1 MTAMLKKRL
10 PVGIENFEKI
20 RRDGFYYVDK
30 TDLIKE
36 LLENWGEV
44 NLFTR
49 PRRFGKTLNMSM
61 FQCFFEI
68 GCDKSLFD
76 GLRIAE
82 ESTLCETYMG
92 KFPVISISLKG
103 IDAAD
108 YETARNLMVKV
119 VNEEARRF
127 QFLTESSRLTDTDK
141 MLFGQLLQKEMDDET
156 LFCSLRE
163 LTELLRKHYE
173 KQVIV
178 LIDEYDVPL
187 DKAFQNG
194 FYREMVS
201 LIRGLFGMALKTNDS
216 LQFAVLTGCMRISK
230 ESIITG
236 LNNFEVLSILN
247 DQYDESFGFTDA
259 EVKKILNDYN
269 LKDHYLEVKEWY
281 DGYHF
286 GNIDIYCPWDVI
298 QYCKSLYLDVSAKP
312 QDFWSNSSG
321 NAIVRRFIDKADIS
335 TRNEIERL
343 IAGESIEKDVV
354 SELTYDEIDKSIE
367 NLWSVLFTT
376 GYLTHKGRT
385 ENGKYRLVIPNREV
399 RNLFVKKIREWLSD
413 VTKNDGETLDKLC
426 NAFVNKELEKIEEI
440 FGDYLWNTI
449 SIRDT
454 AVAKEKKENFYHG
467 ILLGLLGCKS
477 SWLIKSNAES
487 GTGYSDIL
495 VEVPTN
501 RTGIVIELKYAENGD
516 LDAACEEALKQIKE
530 KDYVWDYAG
539 HFFHFSTDEFK
550 KRFIDSVDEDE
561 IIYKDKNTKIIYKG
575 ELVDYPFH
583 LFSVID
589 SG

>member
-108 YETARNLMVKV
+108 YETARNLIVKV

-187 DKAFQNG
+187 AKANELG
-194 FYREMVS
+194 YYGEMVR
-201 LIRGLFGMALKTNDS
+201 LIRGIFGSALKTNHN
-216 LQFAVLTGCMRISK
+216 LYFAVLTGCLRVAK
-230 ESIITG
+230 ESIFTG
-236 LNNFEVLSILN
+236 VNNFNTFTITDV
-247 DQYDESFGFTDA
+247 DFDEYFGFTDA
-259 EVKKILNDYN
+259 EVKEM
-269 LKDHYLEVKEWY
+269 LEEYQLGSSYEDVREWY
-281 DGYHF
+281 DGYRF
-286 GNIDIYCPWDVI
+286 GNVDVYCPWDVI
-298 QYCKSLYLDVSAKP
+298 CYVNKRRTDPALQP
-312 QDFWSNSSG
+312 QNYWLNTSG
-321 NAIVRRFIDKADIS
+321 NEVVRHFIEALGDGVTKI
-335 TRNEIERL
+335 EMERL
-343 IAGESIEKDVV
+343 IGGEIVQKEIH
-354 SELTYDEIDKSIE
+354 EEMTYHDLYADMG
-367 NLWSVLFTT
+367 NVWSVLFMT
-376 GYLTHKGRT
+376 GYLTQRGRADG
-385 ENGKYRLVIPNREV
+385 NLYNLVIPNREI
-399 RNLFVKKIREWLSD
+399 RNIFTEQIMKMFQEQAEQ
-413 VTKNDGETLDKLC
+413 DGETLGRFCDALEQG
-426 NAFVNKELEKIEEI
+426 NAEEVERC
-440 FGDYLWNTI
+440 FTGYMRKTV

-454 AVAKEKKENFYHG
+454 FVRKATKENFYHG
-467 ILLGLLGCKS
+467 MLIGLLGFKEG
-477 SWLIKSNAES
+477 WTVMSNREA
-487 GTGYSDIL
+487 GDGFSDIQIL
-495 VEVPTN
+495 IDDAE
-501 RTGIVIELKYAENGD
+501 TGIVIEVKYAQNGD
-516 LDAACEEALKQIKE
+516 LEAECQKALTQMRALHYEDGMRNAGMQKVFKYGIAC
-530 KDYVWDYAG
+530 W
-539 HFFHFSTDEFK
+539 K
-550 KRFIDSVDEDE
+550 KTCKVVVESE
-561 IIYKDKNTKIIYKG
+561 I
-575 ELVDYPFH
+575 LV
-583 LFSVID
+583 
-589 SG
+589 G

>member
-127 QFLTESSRLTDTDK
+127 QFLTESNRLTDTDK

-187 DKAFQNG
+187 AKANELG
-194 FYREMVS
+194 YYDEMVR
-201 LIRGLFGMALKTNDS
+201 LIRGIFGSALKTNHH
-216 LQFAVLTGCMRISK
+216 LYFAVLTGCLRVAK
-230 ESIITG
+230 ESIFTG
-236 LNNFEVLSILN
+236 VNNFNTFTITDV
-247 DQYDESFGFTDA
+247 DFDEYFGFTDA
-259 EVKKILNDYN
+259 EVKEM
-269 LKDHYLEVKEWY
+269 LEEYQLGSSYEDVREWY
-281 DGYHF
+281 DGYRF
-286 GNIDIYCPWDVI
+286 GNVDVYCPWDVI
-298 QYCKSLYLDVSAKP
+298 CYVNKRRTDPALQP
-312 QDFWSNSSG
+312 QNYWLNTSG
-321 NAIVRRFIDKADIS
+321 NEVVRHFIEALGDGV
-335 TRNEIERL
+335 TRTEMERL
-343 IAGESIEKDVV
+343 IGGEIVQKEIH
-354 SELTYDEIDKSIE
+354 EEMTYHDLYVDMG
-367 NLWSVLFTT
+367 NVWSVLFMT
-376 GYLTHKGRT
+376 GYLTQRGRADG
-385 ENGKYRLVIPNREV
+385 NLYNLVIPNREI
-399 RNLFVKKIREWLSD
+399 RNIFTEQIMKMFQEQAEQ
-413 VTKNDGETLDKLC
+413 DGETLGRFCDALEQG
-426 NAFVNKELEKIEEI
+426 NAEEVERC
-440 FGDYLWNTI
+440 FTGYMRKTV

-454 AVAKEKKENFYHG
+454 FVRKATKENFYHG
-467 ILLGLLGCKS
+467 MLIGLLGFKEG
-477 SWLIKSNAES
+477 WTVMSNREA
-487 GTGYSDIL
+487 GDGFSDIQIL
-495 VEVPTN
+495 IDDAE
-501 RTGIVIELKYAENGD
+501 TGIVIEVKYAQNGD
-516 LDAACEEALKQIKE
+516 LEAECQKALTQMRALHYEEGMRNAGIRKILKYGIAC
-530 KDYVWDYAG
+530 W
-539 HFFHFSTDEFK
+539 K
-550 KRFIDSVDEDE
+550 KTCKVVVESES
-561 IIYKDKNTKIIYKG
+561 
-575 ELVDYPFH
+575 LV
-583 LFSVID
+583 
-589 SG
+589 

>member
-187 DKAFQNG
+187 AKANELG
-194 FYREMVS
+194 YYDEMVR
-201 LIRGLFGMALKTNDS
+201 LIRGIFGSALKTNHN
-216 LQFAVLTGCMRISK
+216 LYFAVLTGCLRVAK
-230 ESIITG
+230 ESIFTG
-236 LNNFEVLSILN
+236 VNNFNTFTITDV
-247 DQYDESFGFTDA
+247 DFDEYFGFTDA
-259 EVKKILNDYN
+259 EVKEM
-269 LKDHYLEVKEWY
+269 LEEYQLGSSYEDVREWY
-281 DGYHF
+281 DGYRF
-286 GNIDIYCPWDVI
+286 GNVDVYCPWDVI
-298 QYCKSLYLDVSAKP
+298 CYVNKRRTDPALQP
-312 QDFWSNSSG
+312 QNYWLNTSG
-321 NAIVRRFIDKADIS
+321 NEVVRHFIEALGDGVTK
-335 TRNEIERL
+335 TEMERL
-343 IAGESIEKDVV
+343 IGGEIVQK
-354 SELTYDEIDKSIE
+354 EIHEEMIYHDLYADMG
-367 NLWSVLFTT
+367 NVWSVLFMT
-376 GYLTHKGRT
+376 GYLTQRGRADG
-385 ENGKYRLVIPNREV
+385 NLYNLVIPNREI
-399 RNLFVKKIREWLSD
+399 RNIFTEQIMKMFQEQAEQ
-413 VTKNDGETLDKLC
+413 DGETLGRFCDALEQG
-426 NAFVNKELEKIEEI
+426 NAEEVERC
-440 FGDYLWNTI
+440 FTGYMRKTV

-454 AVAKEKKENFYHG
+454 FVRKATKENFYHG
-467 ILLGLLGCKS
+467 MLIGLLGFKEG
-477 SWLIKSNAES
+477 WTVMSNREV
-487 GTGYSDIL
+487 GDGFSDIQIL
-495 VEVPTN
+495 IDDAE
-501 RTGIVIELKYAENGD
+501 TGIVIEVKYAQNGD
-516 LDAACEEALKQIKE
+516 LEAECQKALTQMRALHYEDGMRNAGMQKVFKYGIAC
-530 KDYVWDYAG
+530 W
-539 HFFHFSTDEFK
+539 K
-550 KRFIDSVDEDE
+550 KTCKVVVESE
-561 IIYKDKNTKIIYKG
+561 I
-575 ELVDYPFH
+575 LV
-583 LFSVID
+583 
-589 SG
+589 G

>member
-82 ESTLCETYMG
+82 ESMLCETYMG

-187 DKAFQNG
+187 AKANELG
-194 FYREMVS
+194 YYDEMVR
-201 LIRGLFGMALKTNDS
+201 LIRGIFGSALKTNHN
-216 LQFAVLTGCMRISK
+216 LYFAVLTGCLRVAK
-230 ESIITG
+230 ESIFTG
-236 LNNFEVLSILN
+236 VNNFNTFTITDV
-247 DQYDESFGFTDA
+247 DFDEYFGFTDA
-259 EVKKILNDYN
+259 EVKEM
-269 LKDHYLEVKEWY
+269 LEEYQLGSSYEDVREWY
-281 DGYHF
+281 DGYRF
-286 GNIDIYCPWDVI
+286 GNVDVYCPWDVI
-298 QYCKSLYLDVSAKP
+298 CYVNKRRTDPALQP
-312 QDFWSNSSG
+312 QNYWLNTSG
-321 NAIVRRFIDKADIS
+321 NEVVRHFIEALGDGVTK
-335 TRNEIERL
+335 TEMERL
-343 IAGESIEKDVV
+343 IGGEIVQKEIH
-354 SELTYDEIDKSIE
+354 EEMTYHDLYADMG
-367 NLWSVLFTT
+367 NVWSVLFMT
-376 GYLTHKGRT
+376 GYLTQRGRADG
-385 ENGKYRLVIPNREV
+385 NLYNLVIPNREI
-399 RNLFVKKIREWLSD
+399 RNIFTEQIMKMFQEQAEQ
-413 VTKNDGETLDKLC
+413 DGETLGRFCDALEQG
-426 NAFVNKELEKIEEI
+426 NAEEVERC
-440 FGDYLWNTI
+440 FTGYMRKTV

-454 AVAKEKKENFYHG
+454 FVRKATKENFYHG
-467 ILLGLLGCKS
+467 MLIGLLGFKEG
-477 SWLIKSNAES
+477 WTVMSNREA
-487 GTGYSDIL
+487 GDGFSDIQIL
-495 VEVPTN
+495 IDDAE
-501 RTGIVIELKYAENGD
+501 TGIVIEVKYAQNGD
-516 LDAACEEALKQIKE
+516 LEAECQKALTQMRALHYEDGMRNAGMQKIFKYGIAC
-530 KDYVWDYAG
+530 W
-539 HFFHFSTDEFK
+539 K
-550 KRFIDSVDEDE
+550 KTCKVVVESE
-561 IIYKDKNTKIIYKG
+561 I
-575 ELVDYPFH
+575 LV
-583 LFSVID
+583 
-589 SG
+589 G

>member
-141 MLFGQLLQKEMDDET
+141 MLFGQLLQKKMDDET

-187 DKAFQNG
+187 AKANELG
-194 FYREMVS
+194 YYDEMVR
-201 LIRGLFGMALKTNDS
+201 LIRGIFGSALKTNHN
-216 LQFAVLTGCMRISK
+216 LYFAVLTGCLRVAK
-230 ESIITG
+230 ESIFTG
-236 LNNFEVLSILN
+236 VNNFNTFTITDV
-247 DQYDESFGFTDA
+247 DFDEYFGFTDA
-259 EVKKILNDYN
+259 EVKEM
-269 LKDHYLEVKEWY
+269 LEEYQLGSSYEDVREWY
-281 DGYHF
+281 DGYRF
-286 GNIDIYCPWDVI
+286 GNVDVYCPWDVI
-298 QYCKSLYLDVSAKP
+298 CYVNKRRTDPALQP
-312 QDFWSNSSG
+312 QNYWLNTSG
-321 NAIVRRFIDKADIS
+321 NEVVRHFIEALGDGVTK
-335 TRNEIERL
+335 TEMERL
-343 IAGESIEKDVV
+343 IGGEIVQKEIH
-354 SELTYDEIDKSIE
+354 EEMTYHDLYADMG
-367 NLWSVLFTT
+367 NVWSVLFMT
-376 GYLTHKGRT
+376 GYLTQRGRADG
-385 ENGKYRLVIPNREV
+385 NLYNLVIPNREI
-399 RNLFVKKIREWLSD
+399 RNIFTEQIMKMFQEQAEQ
-413 VTKNDGETLDKLC
+413 DGETLGRFCDALEQG
-426 NAFVNKELEKIEEI
+426 NAEEVERC
-440 FGDYLWNTI
+440 FTGYMRKTV

-454 AVAKEKKENFYHG
+454 FVRKATKENFYHG
-467 ILLGLLGCKS
+467 MLIGLLGFKEG
-477 SWLIKSNAES
+477 WTVMSNREA
-487 GTGYSDIL
+487 GDGFSDIQIL
-495 VEVPTN
+495 IDDAE
-501 RTGIVIELKYAENGD
+501 TGIVIEVKYAQNGD
-516 LDAACEEALKQIKE
+516 LEAECQKALTQMRALHYEDGMRNAGMQKVFKYGIAC
-530 KDYVWDYAG
+530 W
-539 HFFHFSTDEFK
+539 K
-550 KRFIDSVDEDE
+550 KTCKVVVESES
-561 IIYKDKNTKIIYKG
+561 
-575 ELVDYPFH
+575 LV
-583 LFSVID
+583 
-589 SG
+589 

>member
-187 DKAFQNG
+187 AKANELG
-194 FYREMVS
+194 YYGEMVR
-201 LIRGLFGMALKTNDS
+201 LIRGIFGSALKTNHN
-216 LQFAVLTGCMRISK
+216 LYFAVLTGCLRVAK
-230 ESIITG
+230 ESIFTG
-236 LNNFEVLSILN
+236 VNNFNTFTITDV
-247 DQYDESFGFTDA
+247 DFDEYFGFTDA
-259 EVKKILNDYN
+259 EVKEM
-269 LKDHYLEVKEWY
+269 LEEYQLGSSYEDVREWY
-281 DGYHF
+281 DGYRF
-286 GNIDIYCPWDVI
+286 GNVDVYCPWDVI
-298 QYCKSLYLDVSAKP
+298 CYVNKRRTDPALQP
-312 QDFWSNSSG
+312 QNYWLNTSG
-321 NAIVRRFIDKADIS
+321 NEVVRHFIEALGDGVTK
-335 TRNEIERL
+335 TEMERL
-343 IAGESIEKDVV
+343 IGGEIVQKEIH
-354 SELTYDEIDKSIE
+354 EEMTYHDLYADMG
-367 NLWSVLFTT
+367 NVWSVLFMT
-376 GYLTHKGRT
+376 GYLTQRGRADG
-385 ENGKYRLVIPNREV
+385 NLYNLVIPNREI
-399 RNLFVKKIREWLSD
+399 RNIFTEQIMKMFQEQAEQ
-413 VTKNDGETLDKLC
+413 DGETLGRFCDALEQG
-426 NAFVNKELEKIEEI
+426 NAEEAERC
-440 FGDYLWNTI
+440 FTGYMRKTV

-454 AVAKEKKENFYHG
+454 FVRKATKENFYHG
-467 ILLGLLGCKS
+467 MLIGLLGFKEG
-477 SWLIKSNAES
+477 WTVMSNREA
-487 GTGYSDIL
+487 GDGFSDIQIL
-495 VEVPTN
+495 IDDAE
-501 RTGIVIELKYAENGD
+501 TGIVIEVKYAQNGD
-516 LDAACEEALKQIKE
+516 LEAECQKALTQMRALHYEDGMRNAGMQKVFKYGIAC
-530 KDYVWDYAG
+530 W
-539 HFFHFSTDEFK
+539 K
-550 KRFIDSVDEDE
+550 KTCKVVVESE
-561 IIYKDKNTKIIYKG
+561 I
-575 ELVDYPFH
+575 LV
-583 LFSVID
+583 
-589 SG
+589 G

>member
-187 DKAFQNG
+187 AKANELG
-194 FYREMVS
+194 YYGEMVR
-201 LIRGLFGMALKTNDS
+201 LIRGIFGSALKTNHN
-216 LQFAVLTGCMRISK
+216 LYFAVLTGCLRVAK
-230 ESIITG
+230 ESIFTG
-236 LNNFEVLSILN
+236 VNNFNTFTITDV
-247 DQYDESFGFTDA
+247 DFDEYFGFTDA
-259 EVKKILNDYN
+259 EVKEM
-269 LKDHYLEVKEWY
+269 LEEYQLGSSYEDVREWY
-281 DGYHF
+281 DGYRF
-286 GNIDIYCPWDVI
+286 GNVDVYCPWDVI
-298 QYCKSLYLDVSAKP
+298 CYVNKRRTDPALQP
-312 QDFWSNSSG
+312 QNYWLNTSG
-321 NAIVRRFIDKADIS
+321 NEVVRHFIEALGDGVTK
-335 TRNEIERL
+335 TEMERL
-343 IAGESIEKDVV
+343 IGGEIVQKEIH
-354 SELTYDEIDKSIE
+354 EEMTYHDLYADMG
-367 NLWSVLFTT
+367 NVWSVLFMT
-376 GYLTHKGRT
+376 GYLTQRGRADG
-385 ENGKYRLVIPNREV
+385 NLYNLVIPNREI
-399 RNLFVKKIREWLSD
+399 RNIFTEQIMKMFQEQAEQ
-413 VTKNDGETLDKLC
+413 DGETLGRFFDALEQG
-426 NAFVNKELEKIEEI
+426 NAEEVERC
-440 FGDYLWNTI
+440 FTGYMRKTV

-454 AVAKEKKENFYHG
+454 FVRKATKENFYHG
-467 ILLGLLGCKS
+467 MLIGLLGFKEG
-477 SWLIKSNAES
+477 WTVMSNREA
-487 GTGYSDIL
+487 GDGFSDIQIL
-495 VEVPTN
+495 IDDAE
-501 RTGIVIELKYAENGD
+501 TGIVIEVKYAQNGD
-516 LDAACEEALKQIKE
+516 LEAECQKALTQMRALHYEDGMRNAGMQKVFKYGIAC
-530 KDYVWDYAG
+530 W
-539 HFFHFSTDEFK
+539 K
-550 KRFIDSVDEDE
+550 KTCKVVVESES
-561 IIYKDKNTKIIYKG
+561 
-575 ELVDYPFH
+575 LV
-583 LFSVID
+583 
-589 SG
+589 

>member
-127 QFLTESSRLTDTDK
+127 QVLTESSRLTDTDK

-187 DKAFQNG
+187 AKANELG
-194 FYREMVS
+194 YYDEMVR
-201 LIRGLFGMALKTNDS
+201 LIRGIFGSALKTNHN
-216 LQFAVLTGCMRISK
+216 LYFAVLTGCLRVAK
-230 ESIITG
+230 ESIFTG
-236 LNNFEVLSILN
+236 VNNFNTFTITDV
-247 DQYDESFGFTDA
+247 DFDEYFGFTDA
-259 EVKKILNDYN
+259 EVKEM
-269 LKDHYLEVKEWY
+269 LEEYQLGSSYEDVREWY
-281 DGYHF
+281 DGYRF
-286 GNIDIYCPWDVI
+286 GNVDVYCPWDVI
-298 QYCKSLYLDVSAKP
+298 CYVNKRRTDPALQP
-312 QDFWSNSSG
+312 QNYWLNTSG
-321 NAIVRRFIDKADIS
+321 NEVVRHFIEALGDGVTK
-335 TRNEIERL
+335 TEMERL
-343 IAGESIEKDVV
+343 IGGEIVQKEIH
-354 SELTYDEIDKSIE
+354 EEMTYHDLYADMG
-367 NLWSVLFTT
+367 NVWSVLFMT
-376 GYLTHKGRT
+376 GYLTQRGRADG
-385 ENGKYRLVIPNREV
+385 NLYNLVIPNREI
-399 RNLFVKKIREWLSD
+399 RNIFTEQIMKMFQEQAEQ
-413 VTKNDGETLDKLC
+413 DGETLGRFCDALEQG
-426 NAFVNKELEKIEEI
+426 NAEEAERC
-440 FGDYLWNTI
+440 FTGYMRKTV

-454 AVAKEKKENFYHG
+454 FVRKATKENFYHG
-467 ILLGLLGCKS
+467 MLIGLLGFKEG
-477 SWLIKSNAES
+477 WTVMSNREA
-487 GTGYSDIL
+487 GDGFSDIQIL
-495 VEVPTN
+495 IDDAE
-501 RTGIVIELKYAENGD
+501 TGIVIEVKYAQNGD
-516 LDAACEEALKQIKE
+516 LEAECQKALTQMRALHYEDGMRNAGMQKVFKYGIAC
-530 KDYVWDYAG
+530 W
-539 HFFHFSTDEFK
+539 K
-550 KRFIDSVDEDE
+550 KTCKVVVESE
-561 IIYKDKNTKIIYKG
+561 I
-575 ELVDYPFH
+575 LV
-583 LFSVID
+583 
-589 SG
+589 G

>member
-82 ESTLCETYMG
+82 ESTLCGTYMG

-187 DKAFQNG
+187 AKANELG
-194 FYREMVS
+194 YYDEMVR
-201 LIRGLFGMALKTNDS
+201 LIRGIFGSALKTNHN
-216 LQFAVLTGCMRISK
+216 LYFAVLTGCLRVAK
-230 ESIITG
+230 ESIFTG
-236 LNNFEVLSILN
+236 VNNFNTFTITDV
-247 DQYDESFGFTDA
+247 DFDEYFGFTDA
-259 EVKKILNDYN
+259 EVKEM
-269 LKDHYLEVKEWY
+269 LEEYQLGSSYEDVREWY
-281 DGYHF
+281 DGYRF
-286 GNIDIYCPWDVI
+286 GNVDVYCPWDVI
-298 QYCKSLYLDVSAKP
+298 CYVNKRRTDPALQP
-312 QDFWSNSSG
+312 QNYWLNTSG
-321 NAIVRRFIDKADIS
+321 NEVVRHFIEALGDGVTK
-335 TRNEIERL
+335 TEMERL
-343 IAGESIEKDVV
+343 IGGEIVQKEIH
-354 SELTYDEIDKSIE
+354 EEMTYHDLYADMG
-367 NLWSVLFTT
+367 NLWSVLFMT
-376 GYLTHKGRT
+376 GYLTQRGRADG
-385 ENGKYRLVIPNREV
+385 NLYNLVIPNREI
-399 RNLFVKKIREWLSD
+399 RNIFTEQIMKMFQEQAEQ
-413 VTKNDGETLDKLC
+413 DGETLGRFCDALEQG
-426 NAFVNKELEKIEEI
+426 NAEEVERC
-440 FGDYLWNTI
+440 FTGYMRKTV

-454 AVAKEKKENFYHG
+454 FVRKATKENFYHG
-467 ILLGLLGCKS
+467 MLIGLLGFKEG
-477 SWLIKSNAES
+477 WTVMSNREA
-487 GTGYSDIL
+487 GDGFSDIQIL
-495 VEVPTN
+495 IDDAE
-501 RTGIVIELKYAENGD
+501 TGIVIEVKYAQNGD
-516 LDAACEEALKQIKE
+516 LEAECQKALMQMRALHYEDGMRNAGMQKVFKYGIAC
-530 KDYVWDYAG
+530 W
-539 HFFHFSTDEFK
+539 K
-550 KRFIDSVDEDE
+550 KTCKVVVESE
-561 IIYKDKNTKIIYKG
+561 I
-575 ELVDYPFH
+575 LV
-583 LFSVID
+583 
-589 SG
+589 G

>member
-127 QFLTESSRLTDTDK
+127 QFLTESNRLTDTDK

-187 DKAFQNG
+187 AKANELG
-194 FYREMVS
+194 YYDEMVR
-201 LIRGLFGMALKTNDS
+201 LIRGIFGSALKTNHH
-216 LQFAVLTGCMRISK
+216 LYFAVLTGCLRVAK
-230 ESIITG
+230 ESIFTG
-236 LNNFEVLSILN
+236 VNNFNTFTITDV
-247 DQYDESFGFTDA
+247 DFDEYFGFTDA
-259 EVKKILNDYN
+259 EVKEM
-269 LKDHYLEVKEWY
+269 LEEYQLGSSYEDVREWY
-281 DGYHF
+281 DGYRF
-286 GNIDIYCPWDVI
+286 GNVDVYCPWDVI
-298 QYCKSLYLDVSAKP
+298 CYVNKRRTDPALQP
-312 QDFWSNSSG
+312 QNYWLNTSG
-321 NAIVRRFIDKADIS
+321 NEVVRHFIEALGDGVTK
-335 TRNEIERL
+335 TEMERL
-343 IAGESIEKDVV
+343 IGGEIVQKEIH
-354 SELTYDEIDKSIE
+354 EEMTYHDLYVDMG
-367 NLWSVLFTT
+367 NVWSVLFMT
-376 GYLTHKGRT
+376 GYLTQRGRADG
-385 ENGKYRLVIPNREV
+385 NLYNLVIPNREI
-399 RNLFVKKIREWLSD
+399 RNIFTEQIMKMFQEQAEQ
-413 VTKNDGETLDKLC
+413 DGETLGRFCDALEQE
-426 NAFVNKELEKIEEI
+426 NAEEVERC
-440 FGDYLWNTI
+440 FTGYMRKTV

-454 AVAKEKKENFYHG
+454 FVRKATKENFYHG
-467 ILLGLLGCKS
+467 MLIGLLGFKEG
-477 SWLIKSNAES
+477 WTVMSNREA
-487 GTGYSDIL
+487 GDGFSDIQVL
-495 VEVPTN
+495 IDDAE
-501 RTGIVIELKYAENGD
+501 TGIVIEVKYAQDGDLEAECQKALTQMRALHYEEGMRNAGIRKILKYGI
-516 LDAACEEALKQIKE
+516 AC
-530 KDYVWDYAG
+530 W
-539 HFFHFSTDEFK
+539 K
-550 KRFIDSVDEDE
+550 KTCKVVVESES
-561 IIYKDKNTKIIYKG
+561 
-575 ELVDYPFH
+575 LV
-583 LFSVID
+583 
-589 SG
+589 

>member
-187 DKAFQNG
+187 AKANELG
-194 FYREMVS
+194 YYDEMVR
-201 LIRGLFGMALKTNDS
+201 LIRGIFGSALKTNHN
-216 LQFAVLTGCMRISK
+216 LYFAVLTGCLRVAK
-230 ESIITG
+230 ESIFTG
-236 LNNFEVLSILN
+236 VNNFNTFTITDV
-247 DQYDESFGFTDA
+247 DFDEYFGFTDA
-259 EVKKILNDYN
+259 EVKEM
-269 LKDHYLEVKEWY
+269 LEEYQLGSSYEDVREWY
-281 DGYHF
+281 DGYRF
-286 GNIDIYCPWDVI
+286 GNVDVYCPWDVI
-298 QYCKSLYLDVSAKP
+298 CYVNKRRTDPALQP
-312 QDFWSNSSG
+312 QNYWLNTSG
-321 NAIVRRFIDKADIS
+321 NEVVRHFIEALGDGV
-335 TRNEIERL
+335 TRTEMERL
-343 IAGESIEKDVV
+343 IGGEIVQKEIH
-354 SELTYDEIDKSIE
+354 EEMTYHDLYVDMG
-367 NLWSVLFTT
+367 NVWSVLFMT
-376 GYLTHKGRT
+376 GYLTQRGRADG
-385 ENGKYRLVIPNREV
+385 NLYNLVIPNREI
-399 RNLFVKKIREWLSD
+399 RNIFTEQIMKMFQEQAEQ
-413 VTKNDGETLDKLC
+413 DGETLGRFCDALEQG
-426 NAFVNKELEKIEEI
+426 NAEEVERC
-440 FGDYLWNTI
+440 FTGYMRKTV

-454 AVAKEKKENFYHG
+454 FVRKATKENFYHG
-467 ILLGLLGCKS
+467 MLIGLLGFKEG
-477 SWLIKSNAES
+477 WTVMSNREAGDEF
-487 GTGYSDIL
+487 SDIQVL
-495 VEVPTN
+495 IDDAE
-501 RTGIVIELKYAENGD
+501 TGIVIEVKYAQDGDLEAECQKALTQMRALHYEEGMRNAGIRKILKYGI
-516 LDAACEEALKQIKE
+516 AC
-530 KDYVWDYAG
+530 W
-539 HFFHFSTDEFK
+539 K
-550 KRFIDSVDEDE
+550 KTCKVVVE
-561 IIYKDKNTKIIYKG
+561 G
-575 ELVDYPFH
+575 ESLV
-583 LFSVID
+583 
-589 SG
+589 

>member
-187 DKAFQNG
+187 AKANELG
-194 FYREMVS
+194 YYDEMVR
-201 LIRGLFGMALKTNDS
+201 LIRGIFGSALKTNHN
-216 LQFAVLTGCMRISK
+216 LYFAVLTGCLRVAK
-230 ESIITG
+230 ESIFTG
-236 LNNFEVLSILN
+236 VNNFNTFTITDV
-247 DQYDESFGFTDA
+247 DFDEYFGFTDA
-259 EVKKILNDYN
+259 EVKEM
-269 LKDHYLEVKEWY
+269 LEEYQLGSSYEDVREWY
-281 DGYHF
+281 DGYRF
-286 GNIDIYCPWDVI
+286 GNVDVYCPWDVI
-298 QYCKSLYLDVSAKP
+298 NYCADHRNDRKMPP
-312 QDFWSNSSG
+312 QNYWLNTSG
-321 NAIVRRFIDKADIS
+321 NAIVRRFVDMANIQ
-335 TRNEIERL
+335 TRNEIEQL
-343 IAGESIEKDVV
+343 IDGKTIIKEIYQ
-354 SELTYDEIDKSIE
+354 ELTYNELDSSIDH
-367 NLWSVLFTT
+367 LWSVLFTT
-376 GYLTHKGRT
+376 GYLTRKRQI
-385 ENGKYRLVIPNREV
+385 EKNKYELCIPNKEIQE
-399 RNLFVKKIREWLSD
+399 LFIRQIQEW
-413 VTKNDGETLDKLC
+413 
-426 NAFVNKELEKIEEI
+426 FQ
-440 FGDYLWNTI
+440 I
-449 SIRDT
+449 SSRADQGKAI
-454 AVAKEKKENFYHG
+454 
-467 ILLGLLGCKS
+467 
-477 SWLIKSNAES
+477 
-487 GTGYSDIL
+487 
-495 VEVPTN
+495 
-501 RTGIVIELKYAENGD
+501 
-516 LDAACEEALKQIKE
+516 
-530 KDYVWDYAG
+530 
-539 HFFHFSTDEFK
+539 
-550 KRFIDSVDEDE
+550 
-561 IIYKDKNTKIIYKG
+561 
-575 ELVDYPFH
+575 
-583 LFSVID
+583 
-589 SG
+589 

>member
-141 MLFGQLLQKEMDDET
+141 MLFGQLLQKKMDDET

-187 DKAFQNG
+187 AKANELG
-194 FYREMVS
+194 YYDEMVR
-201 LIRGLFGMALKTNDS
+201 LIRGIFGSALKTNHN
-216 LQFAVLTGCMRISK
+216 LYFAVLTGCLRVAK
-230 ESIITG
+230 ESIFTG
-236 LNNFEVLSILN
+236 VNNFNTFTITDV
-247 DQYDESFGFTDA
+247 DFDEYFGFTDA
-259 EVKKILNDYN
+259 EVKEM
-269 LKDHYLEVKEWY
+269 LEEYQLGSSYEDVREWY
-281 DGYHF
+281 DGYRF
-286 GNIDIYCPWDVI
+286 GNVDVYCPWDVI
-298 QYCKSLYLDVSAKP
+298 CYVNKRRTDPALQP
-312 QDFWSNSSG
+312 QNYWLNTSG
-321 NAIVRRFIDKADIS
+321 NEVVRHFIEALGDGVTK
-335 TRNEIERL
+335 TEMERL
-343 IAGESIEKDVV
+343 IGGEIVQKEIH
-354 SELTYDEIDKSIE
+354 EEMTYHDLYADMG
-367 NLWSVLFTT
+367 NVWSVLFMT
-376 GYLTHKGRT
+376 GYLTQRGRADG
-385 ENGKYRLVIPNREV
+385 NLYNLVIPNREI
-399 RNLFVKKIREWLSD
+399 RNIFTEQIMKMFQEQAEQ
-413 VTKNDGETLDKLC
+413 NGETLGRFCDALEQG
-426 NAFVNKELEKIEEI
+426 NAEEVERC
-440 FGDYLWNTI
+440 FTGYMRKTV

-454 AVAKEKKENFYHG
+454 FVRKATKENFYHG
-467 ILLGLLGCKS
+467 MLIGLLGFKEG
-477 SWLIKSNAES
+477 WTVMSNREA
-487 GTGYSDIL
+487 GDGFSDIQIL
-495 VEVPTN
+495 IDDAE
-501 RTGIVIELKYAENGD
+501 TGIVIEVKYAQNGD
-516 LDAACEEALKQIKE
+516 LEAECQKALTQMRALHYEDGMRNAGMQKVFKYGIAC
-530 KDYVWDYAG
+530 W
-539 HFFHFSTDEFK
+539 K
-550 KRFIDSVDEDE
+550 KTCKVVVESES
-561 IIYKDKNTKIIYKG
+561 
-575 ELVDYPFH
+575 LV
-583 LFSVID
+583 
-589 SG
+589 

>member
-187 DKAFQNG
+187 AKANELG
-194 FYREMVS
+194 YYDEMVR
-201 LIRGLFGMALKTNDS
+201 LIRGIFGSALKTNHN
-216 LQFAVLTGCMRISK
+216 LYFAVLTGCLRVAK
-230 ESIITG
+230 ESIFTG
-236 LNNFEVLSILN
+236 VNNFNTFTITDV
-247 DQYDESFGFTDA
+247 DFDEYFGFTDA
-259 EVKKILNDYN
+259 EVKEM
-269 LKDHYLEVKEWY
+269 LEEYQLGSSYEDVREWY
-281 DGYHF
+281 DGYRF
-286 GNIDIYCPWDVI
+286 GNVDVYCPWDVI
-298 QYCKSLYLDVSAKP
+298 CYVNKRRTDPALQP
-312 QDFWSNSSG
+312 QNYWLNTSG
-321 NAIVRRFIDKADIS
+321 NEVVRHFIEALGDGVTK
-335 TRNEIERL
+335 TEMERL
-343 IAGESIEKDVV
+343 IGGEIVQKEIH
-354 SELTYDEIDKSIE
+354 EEMTYHDLYADMG
-367 NLWSVLFTT
+367 NVWSVLFMT
-376 GYLTHKGRT
+376 GYLTQRGRADG
-385 ENGKYRLVIPNREV
+385 NLYNLVIPNREI
-399 RNLFVKKIREWLSD
+399 RNIFTEQIMKMFQEQAEQ
-413 VTKNDGETLDKLC
+413 DGETLGRFCDALEQG
-426 NAFVNKELEKIEEI
+426 NAEEAERC
-440 FGDYLWNTI
+440 FTGYMRKTV

-454 AVAKEKKENFYHG
+454 FVRKATKENFYHG
-467 ILLGLLGCKS
+467 MLIGLLGFKEG
-477 SWLIKSNAES
+477 WTVMSNREA
-487 GTGYSDIL
+487 GDGFSDIQIL
-495 VEVPTN
+495 IDDAE
-501 RTGIVIELKYAENGD
+501 TGIVIEVKYAQNGD
-516 LDAACEEALKQIKE
+516 LEAECQKALTQMRALHYEEGMRNAGIRKILKYGIAC
-530 KDYVWDYAG
+530 W
-539 HFFHFSTDEFK
+539 K
-550 KRFIDSVDEDE
+550 KTCKVVVE
-561 IIYKDKNTKIIYKG
+561 G
-575 ELVDYPFH
+575 ESLV
-583 LFSVID
+583 
-589 SG
+589 

>member
-141 MLFGQLLQKEMDDET
+141 MLFGQLLQKKMDDET

-187 DKAFQNG
+187 AKANELG
-194 FYREMVS
+194 YYDEMVR
-201 LIRGLFGMALKTNDS
+201 LIRGIFGSALKTNHN
-216 LQFAVLTGCMRISK
+216 LYFAVLTGCLRVAK
-230 ESIITG
+230 ESIFTG
-236 LNNFEVLSILN
+236 VNNFNTFTITDV
-247 DQYDESFGFTDA
+247 DFDEYFGFTDA
-259 EVKKILNDYN
+259 EVKEM
-269 LKDHYLEVKEWY
+269 LEEYQLGSSYEDVREWY
-281 DGYHF
+281 DGYRF
-286 GNIDIYCPWDVI
+286 GNVDVYCPWDVI
-298 QYCKSLYLDVSAKP
+298 CYVNKRRTDPALQP
-312 QDFWSNSSG
+312 QNYWLNTSG
-321 NAIVRRFIDKADIS
+321 NEVVRHFIEALGDGVTK
-335 TRNEIERL
+335 TEMERL
-343 IAGESIEKDVV
+343 IGGEIVQKEIH
-354 SELTYDEIDKSIE
+354 EEMTYHDLYADMG
-367 NLWSVLFTT
+367 NVWSVLFMT
-376 GYLTHKGRT
+376 GYLTQRGRADG
-385 ENGKYRLVIPNREV
+385 NLYNLVIPNREI
-399 RNLFVKKIREWLSD
+399 RNIFTEQIMKMFQEQAEQ
-413 VTKNDGETLDKLC
+413 DGETLGRFCDALEQG
-426 NAFVNKELEKIEEI
+426 NAEEVERC
-440 FGDYLWNTI
+440 FTGYMRKTV

-454 AVAKEKKENFYHG
+454 FVRKATKENFYHG
-467 ILLGLLGCKS
+467 MLIGLLGFKEG
-477 SWLIKSNAES
+477 WTVMSNREA
-487 GTGYSDIL
+487 GDGFSDIQIL
-495 VEVPTN
+495 IDDAE
-501 RTGIVIELKYAENGD
+501 TGIVIEVKYAQNGD
-516 LDAACEEALKQIKE
+516 LEAECQKALTQMRALHYEEGMRNAGIRKILKYGIAC
-530 KDYVWDYAG
+530 W
-539 HFFHFSTDEFK
+539 K
-550 KRFIDSVDEDE
+550 KTCKVVVESES
-561 IIYKDKNTKIIYKG
+561 
-575 ELVDYPFH
+575 LV
-583 LFSVID
+583 
-589 SG
+589 

>member
-127 QFLTESSRLTDTDK
+127 QFLTESNRLTDTDK

-187 DKAFQNG
+187 AKANELG
-194 FYREMVS
+194 YYDEMVR
-201 LIRGLFGMALKTNDS
+201 LIRGIFGSALKTNHN
-216 LQFAVLTGCMRISK
+216 LYFAVLTGCLRVAK
-230 ESIITG
+230 ESIFTG
-236 LNNFEVLSILN
+236 VNNFNTFTITDV
-247 DQYDESFGFTDA
+247 DFDEYFGFTDA
-259 EVKKILNDYN
+259 EVKEM
-269 LKDHYLEVKEWY
+269 LEEYQLGSSYEDVREWY
-281 DGYHF
+281 DGYRF
-286 GNIDIYCPWDVI
+286 GNVDVYCPWDVI
-298 QYCKSLYLDVSAKP
+298 CYVNKRRTDPALQP
-312 QDFWSNSSG
+312 QNYWLNTSG
-321 NAIVRRFIDKADIS
+321 NEVVRHFIEALGDGVTK
-335 TRNEIERL
+335 TEMERL
-343 IAGESIEKDVV
+343 IGGEIVQKEIH
-354 SELTYDEIDKSIE
+354 EEMTYHDLYVDMG
-367 NLWSVLFTT
+367 NVWSVLFMT
-376 GYLTHKGRT
+376 GYLTQRGRADG
-385 ENGKYRLVIPNREV
+385 NLYNLVIPNREI
-399 RNLFVKKIREWLSD
+399 RNIFTEQIMKMFQEQAEQ
-413 VTKNDGETLDKLC
+413 DGETLGRFCDALEQE
-426 NAFVNKELEKIEEI
+426 NAEEVERC
-440 FGDYLWNTI
+440 FTGYMRKTV

-454 AVAKEKKENFYHG
+454 FVRKATKENFYHG
-467 ILLGLLGCKS
+467 MLIGLLGFKEG
-477 SWLIKSNAES
+477 WTVMSNREA
-487 GTGYSDIL
+487 GDGFSDIQVL
-495 VEVPTN
+495 IDDAE
-501 RTGIVIELKYAENGD
+501 TGIVIEVKYAQDGDLEAECQKALTQMRALHYEEGMRNAGIRKILKYGI
-516 LDAACEEALKQIKE
+516 AC
-530 KDYVWDYAG
+530 W
-539 HFFHFSTDEFK
+539 K
-550 KRFIDSVDEDE
+550 KICKVVVESES
-561 IIYKDKNTKIIYKG
+561 
-575 ELVDYPFH
+575 LV
-583 LFSVID
+583 
-589 SG
+589 

>member
-141 MLFGQLLQKEMDDET
+141 MLFGQLLQKKMDDET

-187 DKAFQNG
+187 AKANELG
-194 FYREMVS
+194 YYDEMVR
-201 LIRGLFGMALKTNDS
+201 LIRGIFGSALKTNHN
-216 LQFAVLTGCMRISK
+216 LYFAVLTGCLRVAK
-230 ESIITG
+230 ESIFTG
-236 LNNFEVLSILN
+236 VNNFNTFTITDV
-247 DQYDESFGFTDA
+247 DFDEYFGFTDA
-259 EVKKILNDYN
+259 EVKEM
-269 LKDHYLEVKEWY
+269 LEEYQLGSSYEDVREWY
-281 DGYHF
+281 DGYRF
-286 GNIDIYCPWDVI
+286 GNVDVYCPWDVI
-298 QYCKSLYLDVSAKP
+298 YYVNKRRTDPALQP
-312 QDFWSNSSG
+312 QNYWLNTSG
-321 NAIVRRFIDKADIS
+321 NEVVRHFIEALGDGVTK
-335 TRNEIERL
+335 TEMERL
-343 IAGESIEKDVV
+343 IGGEIVQKEIH
-354 SELTYDEIDKSIE
+354 EEMTYHDLYADMG
-367 NLWSVLFTT
+367 NVWSVLFMT
-376 GYLTHKGRT
+376 GYLTQRGRADG
-385 ENGKYRLVIPNREV
+385 NLYNLVIPNREI
-399 RNLFVKKIREWLSD
+399 RNIFTEQIMKMFQEQAEQ
-413 VTKNDGETLDKLC
+413 DGETLGRFCDALEQG
-426 NAFVNKELEKIEEI
+426 NAEEVERC
-440 FGDYLWNTI
+440 FTGYMRKTV

-454 AVAKEKKENFYHG
+454 FVRKATKENFYHG
-467 ILLGLLGCKS
+467 MLIGLLGFKEG
-477 SWLIKSNAES
+477 WTVMSNREA
-487 GTGYSDIL
+487 GDGFSDIQIL
-495 VEVPTN
+495 IDDAE
-501 RTGIVIELKYAENGD
+501 TGIVIEVKYAQNGD
-516 LDAACEEALKQIKE
+516 LEAECQKALTQMRALHYEDGMRNAGMQKVFKYGIAC
-530 KDYVWDYAG
+530 W
-539 HFFHFSTDEFK
+539 K
-550 KRFIDSVDEDE
+550 KTCKVVVESE
-561 IIYKDKNTKIIYKG
+561 I
-575 ELVDYPFH
+575 LV
-583 LFSVID
+583 
-589 SG
+589 G

>member
-68 GCDKSLFD
+68 DCDKSLFD

-82 ESTLCETYMG
+82 ESMLCETYMG

-187 DKAFQNG
+187 AKANELG
-194 FYREMVS
+194 YYDEMVR
-201 LIRGLFGMALKTNDS
+201 LIRGIFGSALKTNHN
-216 LQFAVLTGCMRISK
+216 LYFAVLTGCLRVAK
-230 ESIITG
+230 ESIFTG
-236 LNNFEVLSILN
+236 VNNFNTFTITDVDFGE
-247 DQYDESFGFTDA
+247 YFGFTDA
-259 EVKKILNDYN
+259 EVKEM
-269 LKDHYLEVKEWY
+269 LEEYQLGSSYEDVREWY
-281 DGYHF
+281 DGYRF
-286 GNIDIYCPWDVI
+286 GNVDVYCPWDVI
-298 QYCKSLYLDVSAKP
+298 CYVNKRRTDPALQP
-312 QDFWSNSSG
+312 QNYWLNTSG
-321 NAIVRRFIDKADIS
+321 NEVVRHFIEALGDGVTK
-335 TRNEIERL
+335 TEMERL
-343 IAGESIEKDVV
+343 IGGEIVQKEIH
-354 SELTYDEIDKSIE
+354 EEMTYHDLYADMG
-367 NLWSVLFTT
+367 NVWSVLFMT
-376 GYLTHKGRT
+376 GYLTQRGRADG
-385 ENGKYRLVIPNREV
+385 NLYNLVIPNREI
-399 RNLFVKKIREWLSD
+399 RNIFTEQIMKMFQEQAEQ
-413 VTKNDGETLDKLC
+413 DGETLGRFCDALEQG
-426 NAFVNKELEKIEEI
+426 NAEEVERC
-440 FGDYLWNTI
+440 FTGYMRKTV

-454 AVAKEKKENFYHG
+454 FVRKATKENFYHG
-467 ILLGLLGCKS
+467 MLIGLLGFKEG
-477 SWLIKSNAES
+477 WTVMFNREA
-487 GTGYSDIL
+487 GDGFSDIQIL
-495 VEVPTN
+495 IDDAE
-501 RTGIVIELKYAENGD
+501 TGIVIEVKYAQNGD
-516 LDAACEEALKQIKE
+516 LEAECQKALTQMRALHYEEGMRNAGIRKILKYGIAC
-530 KDYVWDYAG
+530 W
-539 HFFHFSTDEFK
+539 K
-550 KRFIDSVDEDE
+550 KTCKVVVESES
-561 IIYKDKNTKIIYKG
+561 
-575 ELVDYPFH
+575 LV
-583 LFSVID
+583 
-589 SG
+589 

>member
-82 ESTLCETYMG
+82 ESMLCETYMG
-92 KFPVISISLKG
+92 KFPMISISLKG

-187 DKAFQNG
+187 AKANELG
-194 FYREMVS
+194 YYDEMVR
-201 LIRGLFGMALKTNDS
+201 LIRGIFGSALKTNHN
-216 LQFAVLTGCMRISK
+216 LYFAVLTGCLRVAK
-230 ESIITG
+230 ESIFTG
-236 LNNFEVLSILN
+236 VNNFNTFTITDV
-247 DQYDESFGFTDA
+247 DFDEYFGFTDA
-259 EVKKILNDYN
+259 EVKEM
-269 LKDHYLEVKEWY
+269 LEEYQLGSSYEDVREWY
-281 DGYHF
+281 DGYRF
-286 GNIDIYCPWDVI
+286 GNVDVYCPWDVI
-298 QYCKSLYLDVSAKP
+298 CYVNKRRTDPALQP
-312 QDFWSNSSG
+312 QNYWLNTSG
-321 NAIVRRFIDKADIS
+321 NEVVRYFIEALGDGVTK
-335 TRNEIERL
+335 TEMERL
-343 IAGESIEKDVV
+343 IGGEIVQKEIH
-354 SELTYDEIDKSIE
+354 EEMTYHDLYVDMG
-367 NLWSVLFTT
+367 NVWSVLFMT
-376 GYLTHKGRT
+376 GYLTQRGRADG
-385 ENGKYRLVIPNREV
+385 NLYNLVIPNREI
-399 RNLFVKKIREWLSD
+399 RNIFTEQIMKMFQEQAEQ
-413 VTKNDGETLDKLC
+413 DGETLGRFCDALEQE
-426 NAFVNKELEKIEEI
+426 NAEEVERC
-440 FGDYLWNTI
+440 FTGYMRKTV

-454 AVAKEKKENFYHG
+454 FVRKATKENFYHG
-467 ILLGLLGCKS
+467 MLIGLLGFKEG
-477 SWLIKSNAES
+477 WTVMSNREA
-487 GTGYSDIL
+487 GDGFSDIQIL
-495 VEVPTN
+495 IDDAE
-501 RTGIVIELKYAENGD
+501 TGIVIEVKYAQNGD
-516 LDAACEEALKQIKE
+516 LEAECQKALTQMRALHYEEGMRNAGIRKILKYGIAC
-530 KDYVWDYAG
+530 W
-539 HFFHFSTDEFK
+539 K
-550 KRFIDSVDEDE
+550 KTCKVVVESES
-561 IIYKDKNTKIIYKG
+561 
-575 ELVDYPFH
+575 LV
-583 LFSVID
+583 
-589 SG
+589 

>member
-187 DKAFQNG
+187 AKANELG
-194 FYREMVS
+194 YYDEMVR
-201 LIRGLFGMALKTNDS
+201 LIRGIFGSALKTNHN
-216 LQFAVLTGCMRISK
+216 LYFAVLTGCLRVAK
-230 ESIITG
+230 ESIFTG
-236 LNNFEVLSILN
+236 VNNFNTFTITDV
-247 DQYDESFGFTDA
+247 DFDEYFGFTDA
-259 EVKKILNDYN
+259 EVKEM
-269 LKDHYLEVKEWY
+269 LEEYQLGSSYEDVREWY
-281 DGYHF
+281 DGYRF
-286 GNIDIYCPWDVI
+286 GNVDVYCPWDVI
-298 QYCKSLYLDVSAKP
+298 CYVNKRRTDPALQP
-312 QDFWSNSSG
+312 QNYWLNTSG
-321 NAIVRRFIDKADIS
+321 NEVVRHFIEALGDGVTK
-335 TRNEIERL
+335 TEMERL
-343 IAGESIEKDVV
+343 IGGEIVQKEIH
-354 SELTYDEIDKSIE
+354 EEMTYHDLYADMG
-367 NLWSVLFTT
+367 NVWSVLFMT
-376 GYLTHKGRT
+376 GYLTQRGRADG
-385 ENGKYRLVIPNREV
+385 NLYNLVIPNREI
-399 RNLFVKKIREWLSD
+399 RNIFTEQIMKMFQEQAEQ
-413 VTKNDGETLDKLC
+413 DGETLGRFCDALEQG
-426 NAFVNKELEKIEEI
+426 NAEEVERC
-440 FGDYLWNTI
+440 FTGYMRKTV

-454 AVAKEKKENFYHG
+454 FVRKATKENFYHG
-467 ILLGLLGCKS
+467 MLIGLLGFKEG
-477 SWLIKSNAES
+477 WTVMPNREV
-487 GTGYSDIL
+487 GDGFSDIQIL
-495 VEVPTN
+495 IDDAE
-501 RTGIVIELKYAENGD
+501 TGIVIEVKYAQNGD
-516 LDAACEEALKQIKE
+516 LEAECQKALTQMRALHYEDGMRNAGMQKVFKYGIAC
-530 KDYVWDYAG
+530 W
-539 HFFHFSTDEFK
+539 K
-550 KRFIDSVDEDE
+550 KTCKVVVESE
-561 IIYKDKNTKIIYKG
+561 I
-575 ELVDYPFH
+575 LV
-583 LFSVID
+583 
-589 SG
+589 G

>member
-187 DKAFQNG
+187 AKANELG
-194 FYREMVS
+194 YYDEMVR
-201 LIRGLFGMALKTNDS
+201 LIRGIFGSALKTNHN
-216 LQFAVLTGCMRISK
+216 LYFAVLTGCLRVAK
-230 ESIITG
+230 ESIFTG
-236 LNNFEVLSILN
+236 VNNFNTFTITDV
-247 DQYDESFGFTDA
+247 DFDEYFGFTDA
-259 EVKKILNDYN
+259 EVKEM
-269 LKDHYLEVKEWY
+269 LEEYQLGSSYEDVREWY
-281 DGYHF
+281 DGYRF
-286 GNIDIYCPWDVI
+286 GNVDVYCPWDVI
-298 QYCKSLYLDVSAKP
+298 CYVNKRRTDPALQP
-312 QDFWSNSSG
+312 QNYWLNTSG
-321 NAIVRRFIDKADIS
+321 NEVVRHFIEALGDGVTK
-335 TRNEIERL
+335 TEMERL
-343 IAGESIEKDVV
+343 IGGEIVQKEIH
-354 SELTYDEIDKSIE
+354 EEMTYHDLYVDMG
-367 NLWSVLFTT
+367 NVWSVLFMT
-376 GYLTHKGRT
+376 GYLTQRGRADG
-385 ENGKYRLVIPNREV
+385 NLYNLVIPNREI
-399 RNLFVKKIREWLSD
+399 RNIFTEQIMKMFQEQAEQ
-413 VTKNDGETLDKLC
+413 DGETLGRFCDALEQG
-426 NAFVNKELEKIEEI
+426 NAEEVERC
-440 FGDYLWNTI
+440 FTGYMRKTV

-454 AVAKEKKENFYHG
+454 FVRKATKENFYHG
-467 ILLGLLGCKS
+467 MLIGLLGFKEG
-477 SWLIKSNAES
+477 WTVMSNREV
-487 GTGYSDIL
+487 GDGFSDIQIL
-495 VEVPTN
+495 IDDAE
-501 RTGIVIELKYAENGD
+501 TGIVIEVKYAQNGD
-516 LDAACEEALKQIKE
+516 LEAECQKALTQMRALHYEDGMRNAGMQKVFKYGIAC
-530 KDYVWDYAG
+530 W
-539 HFFHFSTDEFK
+539 K
-550 KRFIDSVDEDE
+550 KTCKVVVESE
-561 IIYKDKNTKIIYKG
+561 I
-575 ELVDYPFH
+575 LV
-583 LFSVID
+583 
-589 SG
+589 G

>member
-82 ESTLCETYMG
+82 ESMLCETYMG

-187 DKAFQNG
+187 AKANELG
-194 FYREMVS
+194 YYDEMVR
-201 LIRGLFGMALKTNDS
+201 LIRGIFGSALKTNHN
-216 LQFAVLTGCMRISK
+216 LYFAVLTGCLRVAK
-230 ESIITG
+230 ESIFTG
-236 LNNFEVLSILN
+236 VNNFNTFTITDV
-247 DQYDESFGFTDA
+247 DFDEYFGFTDA
-259 EVKKILNDYN
+259 EVKEM
-269 LKDHYLEVKEWY
+269 LEEYQLGSSYEDVREWY
-281 DGYHF
+281 DGYRF
-286 GNIDIYCPWDVI
+286 GNVDVYCPWDVI
-298 QYCKSLYLDVSAKP
+298 CYVNKRRTDPALQP
-312 QDFWSNSSG
+312 QNYWLNTSG
-321 NAIVRRFIDKADIS
+321 NEVVRHFIEALGDGVTK
-335 TRNEIERL
+335 TEMERL
-343 IAGESIEKDVV
+343 IGGEIVQKEIH
-354 SELTYDEIDKSIE
+354 EEMTYHDLYADMG
-367 NLWSVLFTT
+367 NVWSVLFMT
-376 GYLTHKGRT
+376 GYLTQRGRADG
-385 ENGKYRLVIPNREV
+385 NLYNLVIPNREI
-399 RNLFVKKIREWLSD
+399 RNIFTEQIMKMFQEQAEQ
-413 VTKNDGETLDKLC
+413 DGETLGRFCDALEQG
-426 NAFVNKELEKIEEI
+426 NAEEVERC
-440 FGDYLWNTI
+440 FTGYMRKTV

-454 AVAKEKKENFYHG
+454 FVRKATKENFYHG
-467 ILLGLLGCKS
+467 MLIGLLGFKEG
-477 SWLIKSNAES
+477 WAVMSNREA
-487 GTGYSDIL
+487 GDGFSDIQIL
-495 VEVPTN
+495 IDDAE
-501 RTGIVIELKYAENGD
+501 TGIVIEVKYAQNGD
-516 LDAACEEALKQIKE
+516 LEEECQKALTQMRALHYEDGMRNAGMQKIFKYGIAC
-530 KDYVWDYAG
+530 W
-539 HFFHFSTDEFK
+539 K
-550 KRFIDSVDEDE
+550 KTCKVVVESE
-561 IIYKDKNTKIIYKG
+561 I
-575 ELVDYPFH
+575 LV
-583 LFSVID
+583 
-589 SG
+589 G

>member
-82 ESTLCETYMG
+82 ESTLCGTYMG

-187 DKAFQNG
+187 AKANELG
-194 FYREMVS
+194 YYGEMVR
-201 LIRGLFGMALKTNDS
+201 LIRGIFGSALKTNHN
-216 LQFAVLTGCMRISK
+216 LYFAVLTGCLRVAK
-230 ESIITG
+230 ESIFTG
-236 LNNFEVLSILN
+236 VNNFNTFTITDV
-247 DQYDESFGFTDA
+247 DFDEYFGFTDA
-259 EVKKILNDYN
+259 EVKEM
-269 LKDHYLEVKEWY
+269 LEEYQLGSSYEDVREWY
-281 DGYHF
+281 DGYRF
-286 GNIDIYCPWDVI
+286 GNVDVYCPWDVI
-298 QYCKSLYLDVSAKP
+298 CYVNKRRTDPALQP
-312 QDFWSNSSG
+312 QNYWLNTSG
-321 NAIVRRFIDKADIS
+321 NEVVRHFIEALGDGVTK
-335 TRNEIERL
+335 TEMERL
-343 IAGESIEKDVV
+343 IGGEIVQKEIH
-354 SELTYDEIDKSIE
+354 EEMTYHDLYADMG
-367 NLWSVLFTT
+367 NLWSVLFMT
-376 GYLTHKGRT
+376 GYLTQRGRADG
-385 ENGKYRLVIPNREV
+385 NLYNLVIPNREI
-399 RNLFVKKIREWLSD
+399 RNIFTEQIMKMFQEQAEQ
-413 VTKNDGETLDKLC
+413 DGETLGRFCDALEQG
-426 NAFVNKELEKIEEI
+426 NAEEVERC
-440 FGDYLWNTI
+440 FTGYMRKTV

-454 AVAKEKKENFYHG
+454 FVRKATKENFYHG
-467 ILLGLLGCKS
+467 MLIGLLGFKEG
-477 SWLIKSNAES
+477 WTVMSNREA
-487 GTGYSDIL
+487 GDGFSDIQIL
-495 VEVPTN
+495 IDDAE
-501 RTGIVIELKYAENGD
+501 TGIVIEVKYAQNGD
-516 LDAACEEALKQIKE
+516 LEAECQKALMQMRALHYEDGMRNAGMQKVFKYGIAC
-530 KDYVWDYAG
+530 W
-539 HFFHFSTDEFK
+539 K
-550 KRFIDSVDEDE
+550 KTCKVVVESE
-561 IIYKDKNTKIIYKG
+561 I
-575 ELVDYPFH
+575 LV
-583 LFSVID
+583 
-589 SG
+589 G

>member
-187 DKAFQNG
+187 AKANELG
-194 FYREMVS
+194 YYGEMVR
-201 LIRGLFGMALKTNDS
+201 LIRGIFGSALKTNHN
-216 LQFAVLTGCMRISK
+216 LYFAVLTGCLRVAK
-230 ESIITG
+230 ESIFTG
-236 LNNFEVLSILN
+236 VNNFNTFTITDV
-247 DQYDESFGFTDA
+247 DFDEYFGFTDA
-259 EVKKILNDYN
+259 EVKEM
-269 LKDHYLEVKEWY
+269 LEEYQLGSSYEDVREWY
-281 DGYHF
+281 DGYRF
-286 GNIDIYCPWDVI
+286 GNVDVYCPWDVI
-298 QYCKSLYLDVSAKP
+298 CYVNKRRTDPALQP
-312 QDFWSNSSG
+312 QNYWLNTSG
-321 NAIVRRFIDKADIS
+321 NEVVRHFIEALGDGVTK
-335 TRNEIERL
+335 TEMERL
-343 IAGESIEKDVV
+343 IGGEIVQKEIH
-354 SELTYDEIDKSIE
+354 EEMTYHDLYADMG
-367 NLWSVLFTT
+367 NVWSVLFMT
-376 GYLTHKGRT
+376 GYLTQRGRADG
-385 ENGKYRLVIPNREV
+385 NLYNLVIPNREI
-399 RNLFVKKIREWLSD
+399 RNIFTEQIMKMFQEQAEQ
-413 VTKNDGETLDKLC
+413 DGETLGRFCDALEQG
-426 NAFVNKELEKIEEI
+426 NAEEVERC
-440 FGDYLWNTI
+440 FTGYMRKTV

-454 AVAKEKKENFYHG
+454 FVRKATKENFYHG
-467 ILLGLLGCKS
+467 MLIGLLGFKEG
-477 SWLIKSNAES
+477 WTVMSNREA
-487 GTGYSDIL
+487 GDGFSDIQIL
-495 VEVPTN
+495 IDDAE
-501 RTGIVIELKYAENGD
+501 TGIVIEVKYAQNGD
-516 LDAACEEALKQIKE
+516 LEAECQKALTQMRALHYEEGMRNAGMQKVFKYGIAC
-530 KDYVWDYAG
+530 W
-539 HFFHFSTDEFK
+539 K
-550 KRFIDSVDEDE
+550 KTCKVVVESE
-561 IIYKDKNTKIIYKG
+561 I
-575 ELVDYPFH
+575 LV
-583 LFSVID
+583 
-589 SG
+589 G

>member
-68 GCDKSLFD
+68 GCDQSLFD

-187 DKAFQNG
+187 AKANELG
-194 FYREMVS
+194 YYDEMVR
-201 LIRGLFGMALKTNDS
+201 LIRGIFGSALKTNHN
-216 LQFAVLTGCMRISK
+216 LYFAMLTGCLRVAK
-230 ESIITG
+230 ESIFTG
-236 LNNFEVLSILN
+236 VNNFNTFTITDV
-247 DQYDESFGFTDA
+247 DFDEYFGFTDA
-259 EVKKILNDYN
+259 EVKKM
-269 LKDHYLEVKEWY
+269 LEEYQLGSSYEDVREWY
-281 DGYHF
+281 DGYRF
-286 GNIDIYCPWDVI
+286 GNVDVYCPWDVI
-298 QYCKSLYLDVSAKP
+298 CYVNKRRTDPALQP
-312 QDFWSNSSG
+312 QNYWLNTSG
-321 NAIVRRFIDKADIS
+321 NEVVRHFIEALGDGV
-335 TRNEIERL
+335 TRTEMERL
-343 IAGESIEKDVV
+343 IGGEIVQKEIH
-354 SELTYDEIDKSIE
+354 EEMTYHDLYVDMG
-367 NLWSVLFTT
+367 NVWSVLFMT
-376 GYLTHKGRT
+376 GYLTQRGRADG
-385 ENGKYRLVIPNREV
+385 NLYNLVIPNREI
-399 RNLFVKKIREWLSD
+399 RNIFTEQIMKMFQEQAEQ
-413 VTKNDGETLDKLC
+413 DGETLGRFCDALEQG
-426 NAFVNKELEKIEEI
+426 NAEEVERC
-440 FGDYLWNTI
+440 FTGYMRKTV

-454 AVAKEKKENFYHG
+454 FVRKATKENFYHG
-467 ILLGLLGCKS
+467 MLIGLLGFKEG
-477 SWLIKSNAES
+477 WTVMSNREAGDEF
-487 GTGYSDIL
+487 SDIQVL
-495 VEVPTN
+495 IDDAE
-501 RTGIVIELKYAENGD
+501 TGIVIEVKYAQDGDLEAECQKALTQMRALHYEEGMRNAGIRKILKYGI
-516 LDAACEEALKQIKE
+516 AC
-530 KDYVWDYAG
+530 W
-539 HFFHFSTDEFK
+539 K
-550 KRFIDSVDEDE
+550 KTCKVVVE
-561 IIYKDKNTKIIYKG
+561 G
-575 ELVDYPFH
+575 ESLV
-583 LFSVID
+583 
-589 SG
+589 

>member
-141 MLFGQLLQKEMDDET
+141 MLFGQFLQKKMDDET

-187 DKAFQNG
+187 AKANELG
-194 FYREMVS
+194 YYDEMVR
-201 LIRGLFGMALKTNDS
+201 LIRGIFGSALKTNHN
-216 LQFAVLTGCMRISK
+216 LYFAVLTGCLRVAK
-230 ESIITG
+230 ESIFTG
-236 LNNFEVLSILN
+236 VNNFNTFTITDV
-247 DQYDESFGFTDA
+247 DFDEYFGFTDA
-259 EVKKILNDYN
+259 EVKEM
-269 LKDHYLEVKEWY
+269 LEEYQLGSSYEDVREWY
-281 DGYHF
+281 DGYRF
-286 GNIDIYCPWDVI
+286 GNVDVYCPWDVI
-298 QYCKSLYLDVSAKP
+298 CYVNKRRTDPALQP
-312 QDFWSNSSG
+312 QNYWLNTSG
-321 NAIVRRFIDKADIS
+321 NEVVRHFIEALGDGVTK
-335 TRNEIERL
+335 TEMERL
-343 IAGESIEKDVV
+343 IGGEIVQKEIH
-354 SELTYDEIDKSIE
+354 EEMTYHDLYADMG
-367 NLWSVLFTT
+367 NVWSVLFMT
-376 GYLTHKGRT
+376 GYLTQRGRADG
-385 ENGKYRLVIPNREV
+385 NLYNLVIPNREI
-399 RNLFVKKIREWLSD
+399 RNIFTEQIMKMFQEQAEQ
-413 VTKNDGETLDKLC
+413 DGETLGRFCDALEQG
-426 NAFVNKELEKIEEI
+426 NAEEVERC
-440 FGDYLWNTI
+440 FTGYMRKTV

-454 AVAKEKKENFYHG
+454 FVRKATKENFYHG
-467 ILLGLLGCKS
+467 MLIGLLGFKEG
-477 SWLIKSNAES
+477 WTVMSNREA
-487 GTGYSDIL
+487 GDGFSDIQIL
-495 VEVPTN
+495 IDDAE
-501 RTGIVIELKYAENGD
+501 TGIVIEVKYAQNGD
-516 LDAACEEALKQIKE
+516 LEAECQKALTQMRALHYEDGMRNAGMQKVFKYGIAC
-530 KDYVWDYAG
+530 W
-539 HFFHFSTDEFK
+539 K
-550 KRFIDSVDEDE
+550 KTCKVVVESES
-561 IIYKDKNTKIIYKG
+561 
-575 ELVDYPFH
+575 LV
-583 LFSVID
+583 
-589 SG
+589 

>member
-187 DKAFQNG
+187 AKANELG
-194 FYREMVS
+194 YYDEMVR
-201 LIRGLFGMALKTNDS
+201 LIRGIFGSALKTNHN
-216 LQFAVLTGCMRISK
+216 LYFAVLTGCLRVAK
-230 ESIITG
+230 ESIFTG
-236 LNNFEVLSILN
+236 VNNFNTFTITDV
-247 DQYDESFGFTDA
+247 DFDEYFGFTDA
-259 EVKKILNDYN
+259 EVKEM
-269 LKDHYLEVKEWY
+269 LEEYQLGSSYEDVREWY
-281 DGYHF
+281 DGYRF
-286 GNIDIYCPWDVI
+286 GNVDVYCPWDVI
-298 QYCKSLYLDVSAKP
+298 CYVNKRRTDPALQP
-312 QDFWSNSSG
+312 QNYWLNTSG
-321 NAIVRRFIDKADIS
+321 NEVVRHFIEALGDGVTK
-335 TRNEIERL
+335 TEMERL
-343 IAGESIEKDVV
+343 IGGEIVQKEIH
-354 SELTYDEIDKSIE
+354 EEMTYHDLYADMG
-367 NLWSVLFTT
+367 NVWSVLFMT
-376 GYLTHKGRT
+376 GYLTQRGRADG
-385 ENGKYRLVIPNREV
+385 NLYNLVIPNREI
-399 RNLFVKKIREWLSD
+399 RNIFTEQIMKMFQEQAEQ
-413 VTKNDGETLDKLC
+413 DGETLGRFCDALEQG
-426 NAFVNKELEKIEEI
+426 NAEEAERC
-440 FGDYLWNTI
+440 FTGYMRKTV

-454 AVAKEKKENFYHG
+454 FVRKATKENFYHG
-467 ILLGLLGCKS
+467 MLIGLLGFKEG
-477 SWLIKSNAES
+477 WTVMSNREA
-487 GTGYSDIL
+487 GDGFSDIQIL
-495 VEVPTN
+495 IDDAE
-501 RTGIVIELKYAENGD
+501 TGIVIEVKYAQNGD
-516 LDAACEEALKQIKE
+516 LEAECQKALTQMRALHYEDGMRNAGMQKVFKYGIAC
-530 KDYVWDYAG
+530 W
-539 HFFHFSTDEFK
+539 K
-550 KRFIDSVDEDE
+550 KTCKVVVESES
-561 IIYKDKNTKIIYKG
+561 
-575 ELVDYPFH
+575 LV
-583 LFSVID
+583 
-589 SG
+589 

>member
-68 GCDKSLFD
+68 GCDQSLFD

-187 DKAFQNG
+187 AKANELG
-194 FYREMVS
+194 YYDEMVR
-201 LIRGLFGMALKTNDS
+201 LIRGIFGSALKTNHN
-216 LQFAVLTGCMRISK
+216 LYFAVLTGCLRVAK
-230 ESIITG
+230 ESIFTG
-236 LNNFEVLSILN
+236 VNNFNTFTITDV
-247 DQYDESFGFTDA
+247 DFDEYFGFTDA
-259 EVKKILNDYN
+259 EVKEM
-269 LKDHYLEVKEWY
+269 LEEYQLGSSYEDVREWY
-281 DGYHF
+281 DGYRF
-286 GNIDIYCPWDVI
+286 GNVDVYCPWDVI
-298 QYCKSLYLDVSAKP
+298 CYVNKRRTDPALQP
-312 QDFWSNSSG
+312 QNYWLNTSG
-321 NAIVRRFIDKADIS
+321 NEVVRHFIEALGDGV
-335 TRNEIERL
+335 TRTEMERL
-343 IAGESIEKDVV
+343 IGGEIVQKEIH
-354 SELTYDEIDKSIE
+354 EEMTYHDLYVDMG
-367 NLWSVLFTT
+367 NVWSVLFMT
-376 GYLTHKGRT
+376 GYLTQRGRADG
-385 ENGKYRLVIPNREV
+385 NLYNLVIPNREI
-399 RNLFVKKIREWLSD
+399 RNIFTEQIMKMFQEQAEQ
-413 VTKNDGETLDKLC
+413 DGETLGRFCDALEQG
-426 NAFVNKELEKIEEI
+426 NAEEVERC
-440 FGDYLWNTI
+440 FTGYMRKTV

-454 AVAKEKKENFYHG
+454 FVRKATKENFYHG
-467 ILLGLLGCKS
+467 MLIGLLGFKEG
-477 SWLIKSNAES
+477 WTVMSNREAGDEF
-487 GTGYSDIL
+487 SDIQVL
-495 VEVPTN
+495 IDDAE
-501 RTGIVIELKYAENGD
+501 TGIVIEVKYAQDGDLEAECQKALTQMRALHYEEGMRNAGIRKILKYGI
-516 LDAACEEALKQIKE
+516 AC
-530 KDYVWDYAG
+530 W
-539 HFFHFSTDEFK
+539 K
-550 KRFIDSVDEDE
+550 KTCKVVVESES
-561 IIYKDKNTKIIYKG
+561 
-575 ELVDYPFH
+575 LV
-583 LFSVID
+583 
-589 SG
+589 

>member
-1 MTAMLKKRL
+1 MGYNKNSRLDKRGAKQRMTAMLKKRL

-187 DKAFQNG
+187 AKANELG
-194 FYREMVS
+194 YYGEMVR
-201 LIRGLFGMALKTNDS
+201 LIRGIFGSALKTNHN
-216 LQFAVLTGCMRISK
+216 LYFAVLTGCLRVAK
-230 ESIITG
+230 ESIFTG
-236 LNNFEVLSILN
+236 VNNFNTFTITDV
-247 DQYDESFGFTDA
+247 DFDEYFGFTDA
-259 EVKKILNDYN
+259 EVKEM
-269 LKDHYLEVKEWY
+269 LEEYQLGSSYEDVREWY
-281 DGYHF
+281 DGYRF
-286 GNIDIYCPWDVI
+286 GNVDVYCPWDVI
-298 QYCKSLYLDVSAKP
+298 YYVNKRRTDPALQP
-312 QDFWSNSSG
+312 QNYWLNTSG
-321 NAIVRRFIDKADIS
+321 NEVVRHFIEALGDGVTK
-335 TRNEIERL
+335 TEMERL
-343 IAGESIEKDVV
+343 IGGEIVQKEIH
-354 SELTYDEIDKSIE
+354 EEMTYHDLYADMG
-367 NLWSVLFTT
+367 NVWSVLFMT
-376 GYLTHKGRT
+376 GYLTQRGRADG
-385 ENGKYRLVIPNREV
+385 NLYNLVIPNREI
-399 RNLFVKKIREWLSD
+399 RNIFTEQIMKMFQEQAEQ
-413 VTKNDGETLDKLC
+413 DGETLGRFCDALEQG
-426 NAFVNKELEKIEEI
+426 NAEEVERC
-440 FGDYLWNTI
+440 FTGYMRKTV

-454 AVAKEKKENFYHG
+454 FVRKATKENFYHG
-467 ILLGLLGCKS
+467 MLIGLLGFKEG
-477 SWLIKSNAES
+477 WTVMSNREA
-487 GTGYSDIL
+487 GDGFSDIQIL
-495 VEVPTN
+495 IDDAE
-501 RTGIVIELKYAENGD
+501 TGIVIEVKYAQNGD
-516 LDAACEEALKQIKE
+516 LEAECQKALTQMRALHYEDGMRNAGMQKVFKYGIAC
-530 KDYVWDYAG
+530 W
-539 HFFHFSTDEFK
+539 K
-550 KRFIDSVDEDE
+550 KTCKVVVESE
-561 IIYKDKNTKIIYKG
+561 I
-575 ELVDYPFH
+575 LV
-583 LFSVID
+583 
-589 SG
+589 G

>member
-187 DKAFQNG
+187 AKANELG
-194 FYREMVS
+194 YYDEMVR
-201 LIRGLFGMALKTNDS
+201 LIRGIFGSALKTNHN
-216 LQFAVLTGCMRISK
+216 LYFAMLTGCLRVAK
-230 ESIITG
+230 ESIFTG
-236 LNNFEVLSILN
+236 VNNFNTFTITDV
-247 DQYDESFGFTDA
+247 DFDEYFGFTDA
-259 EVKKILNDYN
+259 EVKEM
-269 LKDHYLEVKEWY
+269 LEEYQLGSSYEDVREWY
-281 DGYHF
+281 DGYRF
-286 GNIDIYCPWDVI
+286 GNVDVYCPWDVI
-298 QYCKSLYLDVSAKP
+298 CYVNKRRTDPALQP
-312 QDFWSNSSG
+312 QNYWLNTSG
-321 NAIVRRFIDKADIS
+321 NEVVRHFIEALGDGV
-335 TRNEIERL
+335 TRTEMERL
-343 IAGESIEKDVV
+343 IGGEIVQKEIH
-354 SELTYDEIDKSIE
+354 EEMTYHDLYVDMG
-367 NLWSVLFTT
+367 NVWSVLFMT
-376 GYLTHKGRT
+376 GYLTQRGRADG
-385 ENGKYRLVIPNREV
+385 NLYNLVIPNREI
-399 RNLFVKKIREWLSD
+399 RNIFTEQIMKMFQEQAEQ
-413 VTKNDGETLDKLC
+413 DGETLGRFCDALEQG
-426 NAFVNKELEKIEEI
+426 NAEEVERC
-440 FGDYLWNTI
+440 FTGYMRKTV

-454 AVAKEKKENFYHG
+454 FVRKATKENFYHG
-467 ILLGLLGCKS
+467 MLIGLLGFKEG
-477 SWLIKSNAES
+477 WTVMSNREAGDEF
-487 GTGYSDIL
+487 SDIQVL
-495 VEVPTN
+495 IDDAE
-501 RTGIVIELKYAENGD
+501 TGIVIEVKYAQDGD
-516 LDAACEEALKQIKE
+516 LEAECQKALTQMRALHYEDGMRNAGMQKVFKYGIAC
-530 KDYVWDYAG
+530 W
-539 HFFHFSTDEFK
+539 K
-550 KRFIDSVDEDE
+550 KTCKVVVESES
-561 IIYKDKNTKIIYKG
+561 
-575 ELVDYPFH
+575 LV
-583 LFSVID
+583 
-589 SG
+589 

>member
-1 MTAMLKKRL
+1 MAAMLKKRL

-187 DKAFQNG
+187 AKANELG
-194 FYREMVS
+194 YYGEMVR
-201 LIRGLFGMALKTNDS
+201 LIRGIFGSALKTNHN
-216 LQFAVLTGCMRISK
+216 LYFAVLTGCLRVAK
-230 ESIITG
+230 ESIFTG
-236 LNNFEVLSILN
+236 VNNFNTFTITDV
-247 DQYDESFGFTDA
+247 DFDEYFGFTDA
-259 EVKKILNDYN
+259 EVKEM
-269 LKDHYLEVKEWY
+269 LEEYQLGSSYEDVREWY
-281 DGYHF
+281 DGYRF
-286 GNIDIYCPWDVI
+286 GNVDVYCPWDVI
-298 QYCKSLYLDVSAKP
+298 CYVNKRRTDPALQP
-312 QDFWSNSSG
+312 QNYWLNTSG
-321 NAIVRRFIDKADIS
+321 NEVVRHFIEALGDGVTK
-335 TRNEIERL
+335 TEMERL
-343 IAGESIEKDVV
+343 IGGEIVQKEIH
-354 SELTYDEIDKSIE
+354 EEMTYHDLYADMG
-367 NLWSVLFTT
+367 NVWSVLFMT
-376 GYLTHKGRT
+376 GYLTQRGRADG
-385 ENGKYRLVIPNREV
+385 NLYNLVIPNREI
-399 RNLFVKKIREWLSD
+399 RNIFTEQIMKMFQEQAEQ
-413 VTKNDGETLDKLC
+413 DGETLGRFCDALEQG
-426 NAFVNKELEKIEEI
+426 NAEEVERC
-440 FGDYLWNTI
+440 FTGYMRKTV

-454 AVAKEKKENFYHG
+454 FVRKATKENFYHG
-467 ILLGLLGCKS
+467 MLIGLLGFKEG
-477 SWLIKSNAES
+477 WTVMSNREA
-487 GTGYSDIL
+487 GDGFSDIQIL
-495 VEVPTN
+495 IDDAE
-501 RTGIVIELKYAENGD
+501 TGIVIEVKYAQNGD
-516 LDAACEEALKQIKE
+516 LEAECQKALTQMRALHYEDGMRNAGMQKVFKYGIAC
-530 KDYVWDYAG
+530 W
-539 HFFHFSTDEFK
+539 K
-550 KRFIDSVDEDE
+550 KTCKVVVESE
-561 IIYKDKNTKIIYKG
+561 I
-575 ELVDYPFH
+575 LV
-583 LFSVID
+583 
-589 SG
+589 G

>member
-127 QFLTESSRLTDTDK
+127 QFLTESNRLTDTDK

-187 DKAFQNG
+187 AKANELG
-194 FYREMVS
+194 YYDEMVR
-201 LIRGLFGMALKTNDS
+201 LIRGIFGSALKTNHN
-216 LQFAVLTGCMRISK
+216 LYFAVLTGCLRVAK
-230 ESIITG
+230 ESIFTG
-236 LNNFEVLSILN
+236 VNNFNTFTITDV
-247 DQYDESFGFTDA
+247 DFDEYFGFTDA
-259 EVKKILNDYN
+259 EVKEM
-269 LKDHYLEVKEWY
+269 LEEYQLGSSYEDVREWY
-281 DGYHF
+281 DGYRF
-286 GNIDIYCPWDVI
+286 GNVDVYCPWDVI
-298 QYCKSLYLDVSAKP
+298 CYVNKRRTDPALQP
-312 QDFWSNSSG
+312 QNYWLNTSG
-321 NAIVRRFIDKADIS
+321 NEVVRHFIEALGDGVTK
-335 TRNEIERL
+335 TEMERL
-343 IAGESIEKDVV
+343 IGGEIVQKEIH
-354 SELTYDEIDKSIE
+354 EEMTYHDLYVDMG
-367 NLWSVLFTT
+367 NVWSVLFMT
-376 GYLTHKGRT
+376 GYLTQRGRADG
-385 ENGKYRLVIPNREV
+385 NLYNLVIPNREI
-399 RNLFVKKIREWLSD
+399 RNIFTEQIMKMFQEQAEQ
-413 VTKNDGETLDKLC
+413 DGETLGRFCDALEQG
-426 NAFVNKELEKIEEI
+426 NAEEVERC
-440 FGDYLWNTI
+440 FTGYMRKTV

-454 AVAKEKKENFYHG
+454 FVRKATKENFYHG
-467 ILLGLLGCKS
+467 MLIGLLGFKEG
-477 SWLIKSNAES
+477 WTVMSNREA
-487 GTGYSDIL
+487 GDGFSDIQIL
-495 VEVPTN
+495 IDDAE
-501 RTGIVIELKYAENGD
+501 TGIVIEVKYAQDGDLEAECQKALTQMRALHYEEGMRNAGIRKILKYGI
-516 LDAACEEALKQIKE
+516 AC
-530 KDYVWDYAG
+530 W
-539 HFFHFSTDEFK
+539 K
-550 KRFIDSVDEDE
+550 KTCKVVVESES
-561 IIYKDKNTKIIYKG
+561 
-575 ELVDYPFH
+575 LV
-583 LFSVID
+583 
-589 SG
+589 

>member
-82 ESTLCETYMG
+82 ESTLCGTYMG

-187 DKAFQNG
+187 AKANELG
-194 FYREMVS
+194 YYGEMVR
-201 LIRGLFGMALKTNDS
+201 LIRGIFGSALKTNHN
-216 LQFAVLTGCMRISK
+216 LYFAVLTGCLRVAK
-230 ESIITG
+230 ESIFTG
-236 LNNFEVLSILN
+236 VNNFNTFTITDV
-247 DQYDESFGFTDA
+247 DFDEYFGFTDA
-259 EVKKILNDYN
+259 EVKEM
-269 LKDHYLEVKEWY
+269 LEEYQLGSSYEDVREWY
-281 DGYHF
+281 DGYRF
-286 GNIDIYCPWDVI
+286 GNVDVYCPWDVI
-298 QYCKSLYLDVSAKP
+298 CYVNKRRTDPALQP
-312 QDFWSNSSG
+312 QNYWLNTSG
-321 NAIVRRFIDKADIS
+321 NEVVRHFIEALGDGVTK
-335 TRNEIERL
+335 TEMERL
-343 IAGESIEKDVV
+343 IGGEIVQKEIH
-354 SELTYDEIDKSIE
+354 EEMTYHDLYADMG
-367 NLWSVLFTT
+367 NLWSVLFMT
-376 GYLTHKGRT
+376 GYLTQRGRADG
-385 ENGKYRLVIPNREV
+385 NLYNLVIPNREI
-399 RNLFVKKIREWLSD
+399 RNIFTEQIMKMFQEQAEQ
-413 VTKNDGETLDKLC
+413 DGETLGRFCDALEQG
-426 NAFVNKELEKIEEI
+426 NAEEVERC
-440 FGDYLWNTI
+440 FTGYMRKTV

-454 AVAKEKKENFYHG
+454 FVRKATKENFYHG
-467 ILLGLLGCKS
+467 MLIGLLGFKEG
-477 SWLIKSNAES
+477 WTGMSNREA
-487 GTGYSDIL
+487 GDGFSDIQIL
-495 VEVPTN
+495 IDDAE
-501 RTGIVIELKYAENGD
+501 TGIVIEVKYAQNGD
-516 LDAACEEALKQIKE
+516 LEAECQKALMQMRALHYEDGMRNAGMQKVFKYGIAC
-530 KDYVWDYAG
+530 W
-539 HFFHFSTDEFK
+539 K
-550 KRFIDSVDEDE
+550 KTCKVVVESE
-561 IIYKDKNTKIIYKG
+561 I
-575 ELVDYPFH
+575 LV
-583 LFSVID
+583 
-589 SG
+589 G

>member
-187 DKAFQNG
+187 AKANELG
-194 FYREMVS
+194 YYDEMVR
-201 LIRGLFGMALKTNDS
+201 LIRGIFGSALKTNHN
-216 LQFAVLTGCMRISK
+216 LYFAVLTGCLRVAK
-230 ESIITG
+230 ESIFTG
-236 LNNFEVLSILN
+236 VNNFNTFTITDV
-247 DQYDESFGFTDA
+247 DFDEYFGFTDA
-259 EVKKILNDYN
+259 EVKEM
-269 LKDHYLEVKEWY
+269 LEEYQLGSSYEDVREWY
-281 DGYHF
+281 DGYRF
-286 GNIDIYCPWDVI
+286 GNVDVYCPWDVI
-298 QYCKSLYLDVSAKP
+298 CYVNKRRTDPALQP
-312 QDFWSNSSG
+312 QNYWLNTSG
-321 NAIVRRFIDKADIS
+321 NEVVRHFIEALGDGVTK
-335 TRNEIERL
+335 TEMERL
-343 IAGESIEKDVV
+343 IGGEIVQKEIH
-354 SELTYDEIDKSIE
+354 EEMTYHDLYADMG
-367 NLWSVLFTT
+367 NVWSVLFMT
-376 GYLTHKGRT
+376 GYLTQRGRADG
-385 ENGKYRLVIPNREV
+385 NLYNLVIPNREI
-399 RNLFVKKIREWLSD
+399 RNIFTEQIMKMFQEQAEQ
-413 VTKNDGETLDKLC
+413 DGETLGRFCDALEQG
-426 NAFVNKELEKIEEI
+426 NAEEVERC
-440 FGDYLWNTI
+440 FTGYMRKTV

-454 AVAKEKKENFYHG
+454 FVRKATKENFYHG
-467 ILLGLLGCKS
+467 MLIGLLGFKEG
-477 SWLIKSNAES
+477 WTVMSNREA
-487 GTGYSDIL
+487 GDGFSDIQVL
-495 VEVPTN
+495 IDDAE
-501 RTGIVIELKYAENGD
+501 TGIVIEVKYAQDGDLEAECQKALTQMRALHYEERMRNAGIRKILKYGS
-516 LDAACEEALKQIKE
+516 AC
-530 KDYVWDYAG
+530 W
-539 HFFHFSTDEFK
+539 K
-550 KRFIDSVDEDE
+550 KTCKVVVESES
-561 IIYKDKNTKIIYKG
+561 
-575 ELVDYPFH
+575 LV
-583 LFSVID
+583 
-589 SG
+589 